1 MALVSGS
8 AGLQGLDCRSCGKA
22 GLEAYSSPIV
32 RIQSPSSNKTNIL
45 YKCKASFKIQLMH
58 RTIIKDLLTSR
69 TYCITVLYVC
79 TGIQENNCF
88 VKMFQYFSE
97 QYVKQLWSEVQ
108 TMILLCRSCEIVQI
122 FSFACVSF
130 PLRFYENVNLQIVSQ
145 TAFWVF
151 IICLWPPCFYTYVT
165 EYCAIC

>member
-1 MALVSGS
+1 MYSCRDFYKQWHLS
-8 AGLQGLDCRSCGKA
+8 LDLLDCKDLTVDLVVRQA
-22 GLEAYSSPIV
+22 WRPIV
-32 RIQSPSSNKTNIL
+32 LLLFGFKVPVQTKQIYCINAN
-45 YKCKASFKIQLMH
+45 CKASFNIQLMH

-108 TMILLCRSCEIVQI
+108 TIILLC
-122 FSFACVSF
+122 
-130 PLRFYENVNLQIVSQ
+130 PKL
-145 TAFWVF
+145 
-151 IICLWPPCFYTYVT
+151 
-165 EYCAIC
+165 